1 MPYAD
6 SKETVPKQEFSRRF
20 AKESITKNQA
30 LDVKR
35 NLKLLENV
43 NITNMCRTIM
53 EGLCFINPPFLQENF
68 MWWNRIIFGIDGY
81 EVVMWF
87 LTYSMMGWLV
97 ESIYMSFCNHKITNR
112 GFAKGPFCPIY
123 GFGALTVFF
132 ILRPYSDNSILLFF
146 LGSFLATTLEFL
158 TALVMKRIF
167 GEIWWDYHEKPFNYR
182 GIICLESSIAWGF
195 YTLFLF
201 MFLQN
206 IVAAFVAMI
215 PVRAGRVIG
224 NLILIGYI
232 MDFSATIYRQK
243 KENLQESMDEEQIQQ
258 IEQAKDKM
266 KDNFL
271 T

>member
-1 MPYAD
+1 
-6 SKETVPKQEFSRRF
+6 
-20 AKESITKNQA
+20 
-30 LDVKR
+30 
-35 NLKLLENV
+35 
-43 NITNMCRTIM
+43 
-53 EGLCFINPPFLQENF
+53 

-132 ILRPYSDNSILLFF
+132 VLRPYSDNSILLFF

-158 TALVMKRIF
+158 TALVMKHIF

-206 IVAAFVAMI
+206 IVAALVAMI

-243 KENLQESMDEEQIQQ
+243 KENLQESTDEEQIQQ

>member
-1 MPYAD
+1 
-6 SKETVPKQEFSRRF
+6 
-20 AKESITKNQA
+20 
-30 LDVKR
+30 
-35 NLKLLENV
+35 
-43 NITNMCRTIM
+43 
-53 EGLCFINPPFLQENF
+53 

-132 ILRPYSDNSILLFF
+132 VLRPYSDNSILLFF

-258 IEQAKDKM
+258 IEQARDKM

>member
-1 MPYAD
+1 
-6 SKETVPKQEFSRRF
+6 
-20 AKESITKNQA
+20 
-30 LDVKR
+30 
-35 NLKLLENV
+35 
-43 NITNMCRTIM
+43 
-53 EGLCFINPPFLQENF
+53 

-167 GEIWWDYHEKPFNYR
+167 GEIWWEYHEKPFNYR

-215 PVRAGRVIG
+215 PVRAGRAIG

-243 KENLQESMDEEQIQQ
+243 KENLRESMDEEQIQQ

>member
-1 MPYAD
+1 
-6 SKETVPKQEFSRRF
+6 
-20 AKESITKNQA
+20 
-30 LDVKR
+30 
-35 NLKLLENV
+35 
-43 NITNMCRTIM
+43 
-53 EGLCFINPPFLQENF
+53 
-68 MWWNRIIFGIDGY
+68 
-81 EVVMWF
+81 MWF
-87 LTYSMMGWLV
+87 LLYSFMGWVV

-215 PVRAGRVIG
+215 PVRAGRAIG

-243 KENLQESMDEEQIQQ
+243 KENLRESMDEEQIQQ

>member
-1 MPYAD
+1 
-6 SKETVPKQEFSRRF
+6 
-20 AKESITKNQA
+20 
-30 LDVKR
+30 
-35 NLKLLENV
+35 
-43 NITNMCRTIM
+43 
-53 EGLCFINPPFLQENF
+53 

-132 ILRPYSDNSILLFF
+132 VLRPYSDNSILLFF

-215 PVRAGRVIG
+215 PVRAGRAIG

-243 KENLQESMDEEQIQQ
+243 KENLRESMDEEQIQQ
-258 IEQAKDKM
+258 IEQARDKM

>member
-1 MPYAD
+1 
-6 SKETVPKQEFSRRF
+6 
-20 AKESITKNQA
+20 
-30 LDVKR
+30 
-35 NLKLLENV
+35 
-43 NITNMCRTIM
+43 
-53 EGLCFINPPFLQENF
+53 
-68 MWWNRIIFGIDGY
+68 
-81 EVVMWF
+81 
-87 LTYSMMGWLV
+87 
-97 ESIYMSFCNHKITNR
+97 
-112 GFAKGPFCPIY
+112 
-123 GFGALTVFF
+123 
-132 ILRPYSDNSILLFF
+132 
-146 LGSFLATTLEFL
+146 
-158 TALVMKRIF
+158 MKRIF

-215 PVRAGRVIG
+215 PVRAGRAIG

-232 MDFSATIYRQK
+232 MDFSSTIYRQK

>member
-1 MPYAD
+1 
-6 SKETVPKQEFSRRF
+6 
-20 AKESITKNQA
+20 
-30 LDVKR
+30 
-35 NLKLLENV
+35 
-43 NITNMCRTIM
+43 
-53 EGLCFINPPFLQENF
+53 

-81 EVVMWF
+81 EVVRWF

-97 ESIYMSFCNHKITNR
+97 ESIYMSFCNHTITNR

-215 PVRAGRVIG
+215 PVRAGRAIG

-243 KENLQESMDEEQIQQ
+243 KENLQESTDEEQIQQ

>member
-1 MPYAD
+1 MWTHAVYGTD
-6 SKETVPKQEFSRRF
+6 
-20 AKESITKNQA
+20 
-30 LDVKR
+30 LYH
-35 NLKLLENV
+35 
-43 NITNMCRTIM
+43 
-53 EGLCFINPPFLQENF
+53 FIQ
-68 MWWNRIIFGIDGY
+68 
-81 EVVMWF
+81 WF
-87 LTYSMMGWLV
+87 ILYSFMGWVV

-132 ILRPYSDNSILLFF
+132 VLRPYSDNSILLFF

-206 IVAAFVAMI
+206 IVAALVAMI

>member
-1 MPYAD
+1 
-6 SKETVPKQEFSRRF
+6 
-20 AKESITKNQA
+20 
-30 LDVKR
+30 
-35 NLKLLENV
+35 
-43 NITNMCRTIM
+43 
-53 EGLCFINPPFLQENF
+53 

-132 ILRPYSDNSILLFF
+132 VLRPYSDNSILLFF

-167 GEIWWDYHEKPFNYR
+167 GEIWLDYHEKPFNYR

-215 PVRAGRVIG
+215 PVRAGRAIG

-243 KENLQESMDEEQIQQ
+243 KENLRESMDEEQIQQ

>member
-1 MPYAD
+1 
-6 SKETVPKQEFSRRF
+6 
-20 AKESITKNQA
+20 
-30 LDVKR
+30 
-35 NLKLLENV
+35 
-43 NITNMCRTIM
+43 
-53 EGLCFINPPFLQENF
+53 

-123 GFGALTVFF
+123 GFGALTEFF
-132 ILRPYSDNSILLFF
+132 VLRPYSDNSILLFF

-158 TALVMKRIF
+158 TALVMKHIF

>member
-1 MPYAD
+1 
-6 SKETVPKQEFSRRF
+6 
-20 AKESITKNQA
+20 
-30 LDVKR
+30 
-35 NLKLLENV
+35 
-43 NITNMCRTIM
+43 
-53 EGLCFINPPFLQENF
+53 
-68 MWWNRIIFGIDGY
+68 
-81 EVVMWF
+81 MWF

-132 ILRPYSDNSILLFF
+132 VLRPYSDNSILLFF
-146 LGSFLATTLEFL
+146 LGSFLATTSEFL
-158 TALVMKRIF
+158 TALVMKHIF

-243 KENLQESMDEEQIQQ
+243 KENLQESTDEEQIQQ

>member
-1 MPYAD
+1 
-6 SKETVPKQEFSRRF
+6 
-20 AKESITKNQA
+20 
-30 LDVKR
+30 
-35 NLKLLENV
+35 
-43 NITNMCRTIM
+43 
-53 EGLCFINPPFLQENF
+53 

-132 ILRPYSDNSILLFF
+132 ILRPYSDYSILLFF

-215 PVRAGRVIG
+215 PVRAGRAIG

-243 KENLQESMDEEQIQQ
+243 KENLQESTDEEQIQQ

>member
-1 MPYAD
+1 
-6 SKETVPKQEFSRRF
+6 
-20 AKESITKNQA
+20 
-30 LDVKR
+30 
-35 NLKLLENV
+35 
-43 NITNMCRTIM
+43 
-53 EGLCFINPPFLQENF
+53 

-123 GFGALTVFF
+123 GFGSLTVFF
-132 ILRPYSDNSILLFF
+132 VLRPYSDNSILLFF

-215 PVRAGRVIG
+215 PVRAGRAIG

>member
-1 MPYAD
+1 
-6 SKETVPKQEFSRRF
+6 
-20 AKESITKNQA
+20 
-30 LDVKR
+30 
-35 NLKLLENV
+35 
-43 NITNMCRTIM
+43 
-53 EGLCFINPPFLQENF
+53 

-132 ILRPYSDNSILLFF
+132 VLRPYSDNSILLFF

-232 MDFSATIYRQK
+232 MDFSATIYRQN

-266 KDNFL
+266 KDKFL

>member
-1 MPYAD
+1 
-6 SKETVPKQEFSRRF
+6 
-20 AKESITKNQA
+20 
-30 LDVKR
+30 
-35 NLKLLENV
+35 
-43 NITNMCRTIM
+43 
-53 EGLCFINPPFLQENF
+53 

-97 ESIYMSFCNHKITNR
+97 ESIYMSFCNHKITDR

>member
-1 MPYAD
+1 
-6 SKETVPKQEFSRRF
+6 
-20 AKESITKNQA
+20 
-30 LDVKR
+30 
-35 NLKLLENV
+35 
-43 NITNMCRTIM
+43 
-53 EGLCFINPPFLQENF
+53 

-206 IVAAFVAMI
+206 IVAALVAMI

-243 KENLQESMDEEQIQQ
+243 KENLQESMDEKQIQQ

>member
-1 MPYAD
+1 
-6 SKETVPKQEFSRRF
+6 
-20 AKESITKNQA
+20 
-30 LDVKR
+30 
-35 NLKLLENV
+35 
-43 NITNMCRTIM
+43 
-53 EGLCFINPPFLQENF
+53 

-182 GIICLESSIAWGF
+182 GIICLESSIAWGL

>member
-1 MPYAD
+1 MWTHAVYGTD
-6 SKETVPKQEFSRRF
+6 
-20 AKESITKNQA
+20 
-30 LDVKR
+30 LYH
-35 NLKLLENV
+35 
-43 NITNMCRTIM
+43 
-53 EGLCFINPPFLQENF
+53 FIQ
-68 MWWNRIIFGIDGY
+68 
-81 EVVMWF
+81 WF
-87 LTYSMMGWLV
+87 ILYSFMGWVV

>member
-1 MPYAD
+1 
-6 SKETVPKQEFSRRF
+6 
-20 AKESITKNQA
+20 
-30 LDVKR
+30 
-35 NLKLLENV
+35 
-43 NITNMCRTIM
+43 
-53 EGLCFINPPFLQENF
+53 

-132 ILRPYSDNSILLFF
+132 VLRPYSDNSILLFF
-146 LGSFLATTLEFL
+146 LGSFIATTLEFL
-158 TALVMKRIF
+158 TALVMKHIF

>member
-1 MPYAD
+1 
-6 SKETVPKQEFSRRF
+6 
-20 AKESITKNQA
+20 
-30 LDVKR
+30 
-35 NLKLLENV
+35 
-43 NITNMCRTIM
+43 
-53 EGLCFINPPFLQENF
+53 

-123 GFGALTVFF
+123 GFGALTVF
-132 ILRPYSDNSILLFF
+132 IVLRPYSDNSILLFF

-158 TALVMKRIF
+158 TALVMKHIF

-232 MDFSATIYRQK
+232 LDFSATIYRQK

>member
-1 MPYAD
+1 
-6 SKETVPKQEFSRRF
+6 
-20 AKESITKNQA
+20 
-30 LDVKR
+30 
-35 NLKLLENV
+35 
-43 NITNMCRTIM
+43 
-53 EGLCFINPPFLQENF
+53 

-132 ILRPYSDNSILLFF
+132 VLRPYSDNSILLFF

-243 KENLQESMDEEQIQQ
+243 KENLQESMDEEQLQQ

>member
-1 MPYAD
+1 
-6 SKETVPKQEFSRRF
+6 
-20 AKESITKNQA
+20 
-30 LDVKR
+30 
-35 NLKLLENV
+35 
-43 NITNMCRTIM
+43 
-53 EGLCFINPPFLQENF
+53 

-132 ILRPYSDNSILLFF
+132 VLRPYSDNSILLFF

-158 TALVMKRIF
+158 TALVKKRIF

>member
-1 MPYAD
+1 
-6 SKETVPKQEFSRRF
+6 
-20 AKESITKNQA
+20 
-30 LDVKR
+30 
-35 NLKLLENV
+35 
-43 NITNMCRTIM
+43 
-53 EGLCFINPPFLQENF
+53 
-68 MWWNRIIFGIDGY
+68 MWWNKIIFGIDGY

>member
-1 MPYAD
+1 
-6 SKETVPKQEFSRRF
+6 
-20 AKESITKNQA
+20 
-30 LDVKR
+30 
-35 NLKLLENV
+35 
-43 NITNMCRTIM
+43 
-53 EGLCFINPPFLQENF
+53 

-158 TALVMKRIF
+158 TALVMKHIF

-206 IVAAFVAMI
+206 IVAALVAMI
-215 PVRAGRVIG
+215 PVRAGRAIG

>member
-1 MPYAD
+1 
-6 SKETVPKQEFSRRF
+6 
-20 AKESITKNQA
+20 
-30 LDVKR
+30 
-35 NLKLLENV
+35 
-43 NITNMCRTIM
+43 
-53 EGLCFINPPFLQENF
+53 
-68 MWWNRIIFGIDGY
+68 MWWNRIVFGIDGY

-132 ILRPYSDNSILLFF
+132 VLRPYSDNSILLFF

-215 PVRAGRVIG
+215 PVRAGRAIG

-243 KENLQESMDEEQIQQ
+243 KENLRESMDEEQIQQ

>member
-1 MPYAD
+1 
-6 SKETVPKQEFSRRF
+6 
-20 AKESITKNQA
+20 
-30 LDVKR
+30 
-35 NLKLLENV
+35 
-43 NITNMCRTIM
+43 
-53 EGLCFINPPFLQENF
+53 

-132 ILRPYSDNSILLFF
+132 ILRPYSDNSILLCF

-215 PVRAGRVIG
+215 PVRAGRAIG

-243 KENLQESMDEEQIQQ
+243 KENLQESTDEEQIQQ
-258 IEQAKDKM
+258 VEQAKDKM

>member
-1 MPYAD
+1 
-6 SKETVPKQEFSRRF
+6 
-20 AKESITKNQA
+20 
-30 LDVKR
+30 
-35 NLKLLENV
+35 
-43 NITNMCRTIM
+43 
-53 EGLCFINPPFLQENF
+53 

-132 ILRPYSDNSILLFF
+132 VLRPYSDNSILLFF

-158 TALVMKRIF
+158 TALVMKHIF

>member
-1 MPYAD
+1 
-6 SKETVPKQEFSRRF
+6 
-20 AKESITKNQA
+20 
-30 LDVKR
+30 
-35 NLKLLENV
+35 
-43 NITNMCRTIM
+43 
-53 EGLCFINPPFLQENF
+53 

-87 LTYSMMGWLV
+87 LTYSMMGWLG

-215 PVRAGRVIG
+215 PVRAGRAIG

-243 KENLQESMDEEQIQQ
+243 KENLRESMDEEQIQQ

>member
-1 MPYAD
+1 
-6 SKETVPKQEFSRRF
+6 
-20 AKESITKNQA
+20 
-30 LDVKR
+30 
-35 NLKLLENV
+35 
-43 NITNMCRTIM
+43 
-53 EGLCFINPPFLQENF
+53 

-132 ILRPYSDNSILLFF
+132 VLRPYSDNSILLFF

-201 MFLQN
+201 MFLKN

-215 PVRAGRVIG
+215 PVRAGRAIG

-243 KENLQESMDEEQIQQ
+243 KENLRESMDEEQIQQ

>member
-1 MPYAD
+1 
-6 SKETVPKQEFSRRF
+6 
-20 AKESITKNQA
+20 
-30 LDVKR
+30 
-35 NLKLLENV
+35 
-43 NITNMCRTIM
+43 
-53 EGLCFINPPFLQENF
+53 

-215 PVRAGRVIG
+215 PVRAGRAIG

-232 MDFSATIYRQK
+232 MDFSATIYRRK
-243 KENLQESMDEEQIQQ
+243 KENLRESMDEEQIQQ

>member
-1 MPYAD
+1 
-6 SKETVPKQEFSRRF
+6 
-20 AKESITKNQA
+20 
-30 LDVKR
+30 
-35 NLKLLENV
+35 
-43 NITNMCRTIM
+43 
-53 EGLCFINPPFLQENF
+53 

-132 ILRPYSDNSILLFF
+132 VLRPYSDNSILLFF

-158 TALVMKRIF
+158 TALVMKHIF

-206 IVAAFVAMI
+206 IVAALVAMI
-215 PVRAGRVIG
+215 PVRAGRAIG

>member
-1 MPYAD
+1 
-6 SKETVPKQEFSRRF
+6 
-20 AKESITKNQA
+20 
-30 LDVKR
+30 
-35 NLKLLENV
+35 
-43 NITNMCRTIM
+43 
-53 EGLCFINPPFLQENF
+53 

-87 LTYSMMGWLV
+87 LTYSMIGWLE

>member
-1 MPYAD
+1 
-6 SKETVPKQEFSRRF
+6 
-20 AKESITKNQA
+20 
-30 LDVKR
+30 
-35 NLKLLENV
+35 
-43 NITNMCRTIM
+43 
-53 EGLCFINPPFLQENF
+53 

-132 ILRPYSDNSILLFF
+132 VLRPYSDNSILLFF
-146 LGSFLATTLEFL
+146 PGSFLATTLEFL
-158 TALVMKRIF
+158 TALVMKHIF